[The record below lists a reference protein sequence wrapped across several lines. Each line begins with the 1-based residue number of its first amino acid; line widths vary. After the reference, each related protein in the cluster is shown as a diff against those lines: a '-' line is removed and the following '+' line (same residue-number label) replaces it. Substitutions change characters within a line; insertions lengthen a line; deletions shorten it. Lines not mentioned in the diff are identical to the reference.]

1 MSATLTLEKIA
12 SLSGEVKL
20 IGSKSLTNRALLLSA
35 LSRGTTKLNNIL
47 RSDDS
52 AVMIAALKKLGVEV
66 VEDDTDDTV
75 VIISGV
81 GGLFSNHDDGVVELF
96 LGNAGTAMRPLCA
109 ALALS
114 DGCYKLT
121 GEPRMYERPIGDLVD
136 ALRVLGAHIEYL
148 GADGYPPLLI
158 KGHQFILSEGSDSS
172 TVPCSGSAT
181 NESAD
186 LTSSQDPASSHAPA
200 SCSAT
205 ASSSGLSACSASSS
219 FVSAMA
225 RGAARAVGA
234 TCGCA
239 ETAASAVGNACDSLS
254 DASVDGSESCC
265 ACEEIIELEVAGNT
279 SSQFISAL
287 LMIGALTGR
296 KMVLKVKGELISKPY
311 VNLTCELLKRFG
323 VEVKNNGFASFEVLP
338 QQLVSPSTYLVE
350 GDASG
355 ATYFLAGAAIS
366 GEIKVT
372 GVGRNS
378 IQGDSAFVQVLEKM
392 GAMVETGDDYIKV
405 KSSGSLHGIDIDMN
419 DMPDAAMTLVPMA
432 LFTSEPIIIRNIESW
447 RVKETDRIAAMATE
461 MRKLGCEVE
470 EGKDYIKINGNVAA
484 VRELKESGSIPAFDT
499 YNDHRMAMCMSLT
512 TLFRTVVINDPDCC
526 RKTFPDYFE
535 RLASVTVR

>member
-35 LSRGTTKLNNIL
+35 LSSGTTKLTNIL

-66 VEDDTDDTV
+66 VEDASDNT
-75 VIISGV
+75 IISITGV

-114 DGCYKLT
+114 DGCYQLT

-136 ALRVLGAHIEYL
+136 ALRVLGAQIEYL
-148 GADGYPPLLI
+148 GTEGYPPLLI
-158 KGHQFILSEGSDSS
+158 KGRQYLLREDVASDS
-172 TVPCSGSAT
+172 C
-181 NESAD
+181 
-186 LTSSQDPASSHAPA
+186 
-200 SCSAT
+200 
-205 ASSSGLSACSASSS
+205 SSS

-239 ETAASAVGNACDSLS
+239 EKAAAAASTAMATTTINKAASAYGGDEV
-254 DASVDGSESCC
+254 VQ
-265 ACEEIIELEVAGNT
+265 LEVAGNT

-323 VEVKNNGFASFEVLP
+323 IEVKNNDFASFEVEP
-338 QQLVSPSTYLVE
+338 QSLVSPGSYLVE

-355 ATYFLAGAAIS
+355 ATYFLAGAAIA
-366 GEIKVT
+366 GEITVT

-378 IQGDSAFVQVLEKM
+378 IQGDTAFIHVLEKM
-392 GAMVETGDDYIKV
+392 GADVETGDDYIKV
-405 KSSGSLHGIDIDMN
+405 KSSGVLHGIDIDMN

-432 LFTSEPIIIRNIESW
+432 LFTSEPIVIRNIESW

-470 EGKDYIKINGNVAA
+470 EGQDYIKVNGNVPA
-484 VRELKESGSIPAFDT
+484 VDSLKEHGEIPAFDT

-512 TLFRTVVINDPDCC
+512 ALYRTVIINDPDCC